1 MKKSFKILSSLLL
14 MVVLAVSVS
23 ATVHVPPLLTLGVLF
38 SAGFAL
44 GLAKRY
50 FKFDTSMPRTLLYDG
65 MVISDT
71 TYAGEAASDFIVKA
85 ITENIMVQGGHCY
98 VQDGIKKKFTI
109 TRWDAD
115 YEDFIQDMA
124 ATPVSKGT
132 QTITGQVLQPAE
144 YMIYHEFDPHDYEDH
159 WFATQIPGNNL
170 LDTTLPTNA
179 ESVLI
184 QEVLKRHGRFVNK
197 IAWNGDTTLTT
208 IYKYFNGWKK
218 KATAASGTIKVGS
231 PLTLSALNIQAEFL
245 RGFNLI
251 PAALK
256 YDERMKIFC
265 SYATYE
271 FYMQSQVNQTNKGI
285 DITQMGVPT
294 FRGLPVVKVPDFPDN
309 YYMIAKGSA
318 SRDSN
323 LWMGMNST
331 DDSNTLQ
338 LSKKQAN
345 SRLWFVKLEMKL
357 DVQIGW
363 NEETVTYE

>member
-1 MKKSFKILSSLLL
+1 MKKQAKILSSLVLMCLL
-14 MVVLAVSVS
+14 ATAFQLAVGIPITYTLS
-23 ATVHVPPLLTLGVLF
+23 ALF
-38 SAGFAL
+38 TAGFAL
-44 GLAKRY
+44 GVAKRL
-50 FKFDTSMPRTLLYDG
+50 FNFNTQMPTDRLYDG
-65 MVISDT
+65 LSITDT

-85 ITENIMVQGGHCY
+85 ITENTMVQGGHCY

-132 QTITGQVLQPAE
+132 QNITGQVLQPAE

-159 WFATQIPGNNL
+159 WLATQIPGNTL
-170 LDTTLPTNA
+170 LDTTMPTNA

-197 IAWNGDTTLTT
+197 IAWIGDTTLST
-208 IYKYFNGWKK
+208 IYKYFNGWKT

-231 PLTLSALNIQAEFL
+231 PITLSAANIQAEFQ
-245 RGFNLI
+245 RGFNVI

-271 FYMQSQVNQTNKGI
+271 FYMQSQVAQANKGV
-285 DITQMGVPT
+285 DITQRGVEA
-294 FRGLPVVKVPDFPDN
+294 FRGLKVVKVPDFPDN

-318 SRDSN
+318 DPGSN
-323 LWMGMNST
+323 LWMGMNSS
-331 DDSNTLQ
+331 DDANTLEFA
-338 LSKKQAN
+338 KKQAN
-345 SRLWFVKLEMKL
+345 SRLWFIKLEMKL